1 MKTITKRFKI
11 DFAHHLPD
19 YNGKCSRIHGHTG
32 YLEITLCDDKSLKQI
47 TDYYEGM
54 IIDFY
59 LFKKKV
65 QPLLDT
71 LDHRDL
77 NYILVRPTAEN
88 VLNYAV
94 QILEKI
100 FPYALYEVKFY
111 ESTDS
116 WVTWKR

>member
-1 MKTITKRFKI
+1 MTTITKRFKI

-47 TDYYEGM
+47 ADYYDGM

-111 ESTDS
+111 ESLDS